1 MVAAFRARATE
12 RPSPICNDPHARTLA
27 GKGGFEDAAR
37 VDAGAPHLE
46 LFIALRTALFDAYV
60 RRFLERGFSQIVLLG
75 AGLDT
80 RAARLAQKGVRFFE
94 VDHPI
99 TQADKLARLG
109 GVPGYPI
116 ENATYVPCDFAV
128 HDFVDRLD
136 TSGFRADQPAF
147 LIWEGVTYYLP
158 EEAVRATLRSVA
170 TRLDPRSVITFDHV
184 GKRACAGEG
193 CTTPRS
199 VAAREM
205 LSEWGEPL
213 IFGIDHALPLL
224 FEEGFRRVSSK
235 SFAEIALSLTGTYDR
250 ARTFFVKH
258 AVLASV
264 AEPLCPW

>member
-1 MVAAFRARATE
+1 MVAAYRARATE
-12 RPSPICNDPHARTLA
+12 RPSPICNDPFARALA
-27 GKGGFEDAAR
+27 GTGGFEDAAR

-46 LFIALRTALFDAYV
+46 LFIALRTALFDAHL
-60 RRFLERGFSQIVLLG
+60 RRFLDRGFSQVVVLG

-109 GVPGYPI
+109 AVPGYPI

-128 HDFVDRLD
+128 HDFVERLD

-158 EEAVRATLRSVA
+158 EEAVRATLRRVA
-170 TRLDPRSVITFDHV
+170 TRLDPRSVILFDHV
-184 GKRACAGEG
+184 GKRIGPAE
-193 CTTPRS
+193 
-199 VAAREM
+199 ARKT
-205 LSEWGEPL
+205 LAQWGEPL
-213 IFGIDHALPLL
+213 LFGVDHALPLL
-224 FEEGFRRVSSK
+224 FEEGFRQVSSK
-235 SFAEIALSLTGTYDR
+235 SFDEIALNLTGSYDR
-250 ARTFFVKH
+250 ARTFLIEH

-264 AEPLCPW
+264 AEPLCSC